1 MLIRE
6 SNLSLRLDFK
16 NNNPMNS
23 NCTRHKLL
31 RFIFPEVLM
40 EYFDISGWH
49 DDSVKTEVRLDEKT
63 TWNVQITRV
72 EL

>member
-1 MLIRE
+1 
-6 SNLSLRLDFK
+6 
-16 NNNPMNS
+16 MNS